1 MSQIACKYTPL
12 QFSDTFQ
19 PSSIDSLYS
28 PTDGT
33 PIARF
38 TALLS
43 GTGKV
48 STPSD
53 KVGITIDE
61 QLQDSFTLSSNSYGT
76 LIDMRIVKGG
86 HKIYPWVDIS
96 GHVGTAVTQSGV
108 YSTAPLEVYIYFK
121 DSGGNI
127 LALVLPIGIAN
138 GSSNASTYIRA
149 LSRNPTGP
157 MPVTLFTLF
166 TDLSGTVNS
175 SSTNQ
180 SFITTNGAYTYTG
193 EDIRIYNNQACDTSS
208 THPMYPITYVVIQS
222 LPGSGFSST
231 ITQDD
236 YTTLLKYNIT
246 TIPGSFYPV
255 DTLSAN
261 IKQLNG
267 LILSSVQASATS
279 ERSSK
284 ISTSAVKCYPVDPSK
299 NIKDNQLYLNLDGS
313 PKDTLA
319 DELAPP
325 NDTTESAPSFWTSA
339 SGIETIVGIVVASMI
354 VLIVATIL
362 IRRNYTAIGT
372 TASTFIAK
380 TTAKSVAK
388 TATSAVTSTSSSAI
402 GSILTSISSSST
414 IIFASLFVMTLI
426 LFIVFLIL
434 YLTK

>member
-19 PSSIDSLYS
+19 PSSIDTLYS

-61 QLQDSFTLSSNSYGT
+61 QLQNSFTLSSNPYGT

-108 YSTAPLEVYIYFK
+108 YSTAPLEVYVYFK

-149 LSRNPTGP
+149 LSSNPTRP

-246 TIPGSFYPV
+246 RIPGSFSPV

-267 LILSSVQASATS
+267 LILSSVQASAS
-279 ERSSK
+279 EKSST

-299 NIKDNQLYLNLDGS
+299 NIKNNQLYLNLDGS
-313 PKDTLA
+313 PKNTLA

-339 SGIETIVGIVVASMI
+339 SGIETIVGIIVASFI
-354 VLIVATIL
+354 CLIVATIL
-362 IRRNYTAIGT
+362 IRRNYNTIGT

-388 TATSAVTSTSSSAI
+388 TATSAVTSTSISAI
-402 GSILTSISSSST
+402 GSILSSISSNST
-414 IIFASLFVMTLI
+414 IIFASLFVMMLI
-426 LFIVFLIL
+426 LFVVFLIL